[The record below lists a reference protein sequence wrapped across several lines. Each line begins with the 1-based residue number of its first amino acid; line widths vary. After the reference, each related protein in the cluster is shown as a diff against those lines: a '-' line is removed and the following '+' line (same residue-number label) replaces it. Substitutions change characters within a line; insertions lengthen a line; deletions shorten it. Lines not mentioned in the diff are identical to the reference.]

1 MALTLIRQHR
11 QLQSSSI
18 QPHELQYCHRWR
30 RKRLELEL
38 QFSLDQ
44 ESANKLLSFKNSRL
58 QKCMAPSH
66 GFDVSSRLLTTSLFM
81 SQNSESPDDSENCDD
96 NKKKGKDSDTS
107 GNSPKSKANKSSNK
121 DIVARSPSVAKGT
134 SSKAKRRRN
143 NKAKDKQQNKLTMN
157 KGRIKTSDENTSLKG
172 FKSKMIEPAPPSQTR
187 QPQTGDSA
195 TDDGDES
202 NGGGDIQKRVVQLE
216 MIVSNQMAEIQKLRR
231 EIDDMSK
238 QAAIFAN
245 VVNILREAG
254 LRIDEDENIAVGGL
268 MGDEIENEDGVTG
281 GDNTPFQQ
289 QMIHDDM
296 EIFGIAPK
304 SVTDA
309 ADAAGAS
316 ILSAIL
322 AGKQRMLVDVRDA
335 ELTRDPKLFVEFIEL
350 AILPVAA
357 GLEGLDS
364 DEYKHRVKI
373 VFPTVKDL
381 MSY

>member
-1 MALTLIRQHR
+1 MALTLTRQHR

-44 ESANKLLSFKNSRL
+44 ESAKKLLSFKNSRL

-81 SQNSESPDDSENCDD
+81 SQNSESTDDSENGDD
-96 NKKKGKDSDTS
+96 NKKKGNTDPS
-107 GNSPKSKANKSSNK
+107 GNSPKPKANKSSNK
-121 DIVARSPSVAKGT
+121 DIVARSPSVAKGD
-134 SSKAKRRRN
+134 SNKAKRRRN
-143 NKAKDKQQNKLTMN
+143 NKAKDKQQNKLTTN

-172 FKSKMIEPAPPSQTR
+172 FKSKIEPAPASQTK

-195 TDDGDES
+195 KDDGDES

-231 EIDDMSK
+231 EIDDMSQ

-254 LRIDEDENIAVGGL
+254 LRIDEDENVVVGGL
-268 MGDEIENEDGVTG
+268 MGDEIENEDGVIG

-335 ELTRDPKLFVEFIEL
+335 DFNIDPAEVEKAITERTR
-350 AILPVAA
+350 ARTC
-357 GLEGLDS
+357 S
-364 DEYKHRVKI
+364 
-373 VFPTVKDL
+373 
-381 MSY
+381 